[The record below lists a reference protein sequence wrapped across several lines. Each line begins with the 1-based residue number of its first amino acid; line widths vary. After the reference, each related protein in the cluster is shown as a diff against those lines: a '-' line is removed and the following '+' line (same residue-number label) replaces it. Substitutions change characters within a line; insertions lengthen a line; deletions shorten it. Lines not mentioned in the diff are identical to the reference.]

1 MSNNPAPATQLA
13 GYDLAIVGHVPLSRR
28 PYPYVFNVHHKPWEG
43 KWWCDRAT
51 FDVRR
56 LAFGVQRRF
65 PSKPGRLAYVGKA
78 SRLTSPGFTPGKS
91 KPGRRPA

>member
-43 KWWCDRAT
+43 E
-51 FDVRR
+51 V
-56 LAFGVQRRF
+56 V
-65 PSKPGRLAYVGKA
+65 V
-78 SRLTSPGFTPGKS
+78 
-91 KPGRRPA
+91 